1 MRSIVARIP
10 AFVLPFVLVGAGVM
24 KFTTG
29 HAFQYLEFQTGIDL
43 LHPFANNLVGVV
55 EISAGV
61 LLRFRRTRKAGS
73 VGALAIATG
82 AVLAHLSPW
91 LGIAPPTGLIDGASA
106 PWTAADF
113 TTETSASLFV
123 TALVTLAL
131 AIAVA
136 VPEFRRRPTAP
147 ASGSTIDLDLGP
159 GTEVNQP
166 QPA

>member
-1 MRSIVARIP
+1 MRRIIARIP
-10 AFVLPFVLVGAGVM
+10 AFVLPFILVGAGVM

-43 LHPFANNLVGVV
+43 LHPFVNNLVGVV
-55 EISAGV
+55 EIGAGV

-73 VGALAIATG
+73 VGALAIAGG

-91 LGIAPPTGLIDGASA
+91 LGIAPPTGLVDGATA

-123 TALVTLAL
+123 TAFVTLAL

-136 VPEFRRRPTAP
+136 ASEFRRRPTTP
-147 ASGSTIDLDLGP
+147 ASESTVELDLGLDRDA
-159 GTEVNQP
+159 NAP